1 MLIIGITGNI
11 GSGKSTVCLI
21 LAKLGVP
28 TIDADKLAHEVYKP
42 YSQIWNELIN
52 VFGKNIMKV
61 NGEIDRQ
68 KLGQLVFSSPHALA
82 QLNRI
87 VHPRIYCMVQE
98 RIENYSRQGVEAVTI
113 EAALL
118 IEAGWT
124 KLADRVWVVITSDNT
139 VHQRLTQHKEIST
152 VQILSRL
159 KSQMTASEKMKYADE
174 IIYNDGDIAQLETRV
189 TDLWDKLG
197 IT

>member
-11 GSGKSTVCLI
+11 GSGKSAVCQI

-28 TIDADKLAHEVYKP
+28 TIDADKLAHEAYKP
-42 YSQIWNELIN
+42 HSRTWQELIN
-52 VFGKNIMKV
+52 VFGRNIVKV

-68 KLGQLVFSSPHALA
+68 KLGQIVFSSPHALA

-87 VHPRIYCMVQE
+87 VHPCIYCMVQE
-98 RIENYSRQGVEAVTI
+98 RIENYSCQGVEAVTI

-118 IEAGWT
+118 VEAGWT
-124 KLADRVWVVITSDNT
+124 KLVDKVWLVMASDNT
-139 VHQRLTQHKEIST
+139 ASQRLTQHKEIST

-159 KSQMTASEKMKYADE
+159 KSQMPAREKVKYADE
-174 IIYNDGDIAQLETRV
+174 IIYNDGDMAQLETRV
-189 TDLWDKLG
+189 TELWHRFS
-197 IT
+197 TR

>member
-11 GSGKSTVCLI
+11 GSGKSTVCQI

-28 TIDADKLAHEVYKP
+28 TIDADKLAHEAYKP
-42 YSQIWNELIN
+42 HSQIWQELIN
-52 VFGKNIMKV
+52 VFGKNIVKV

-68 KLGQLVFSSPHALA
+68 KLGQIVFSSPHALA

-87 VHPRIYCMVQE
+87 VHPCIYCMVQE
-98 RIENYSRQGVEAVTI
+98 RIENYSRQGVEAVAV

-118 IEAGWT
+118 VEADWT
-124 KLADRVWVVITSDNT
+124 KLVDKIWLVMASDNT
-139 VHQRLTQHKEIST
+139 ASQRLTQHKEIST

-159 KSQMTASEKMKYADE
+159 RSQMPAREKMKYADE
-174 IIYNDGDIAQLETRV
+174 IIYNDGDMAQLETRV
-189 TDLWDKLG
+189 TELWHRFS
-197 IT
+197 TR

>member
-11 GSGKSTVCLI
+11 GSGKSAVCQI

-28 TIDADKLAHEVYKP
+28 TIDADKLAHEAYKP
-42 YSQIWNELIN
+42 HSQIWQELIN
-52 VFGKNIMKV
+52 VFGKNIVKV

-68 KLGQLVFSSPHALA
+68 KLGQIVFSSPHALA

-87 VHPRIYCMVQE
+87 VHPCIYCMVQE
-98 RIENYSRQGVEAVTI
+98 GIENYSRQGVEAVTV

-118 IEAGWT
+118 VEADWT
-124 KLADRVWVVITSDNT
+124 KLVDKVWLVMASDNT
-139 VHQRLTQHKEIST
+139 VSQRLTQHKEIST

-159 KSQMTASEKMKYADE
+159 RSQMPAREKMKYADE
-174 IIYNDGDIAQLETRV
+174 IIYNDGDMAQLETRV
-189 TDLWDKLG
+189 TELWHRFS
-197 IT
+197 TR

>member
-11 GSGKSTVCLI
+11 GSGKSAVCQI

-28 TIDADKLAHEVYKP
+28 TIDADKLAHEAYKP
-42 YSQIWNELIN
+42 HSRTWQELIN
-52 VFGKNIMKV
+52 VFGRNIVKV

-68 KLGQLVFSSPHALA
+68 KLGQIVFSSPHALA

-87 VHPRIYCMVQE
+87 VHPCIYCMVQE
-98 RIENYSRQGVEAVTI
+98 RIENYSCHGVGAVTV

-118 IEAGWT
+118 VEADWT
-124 KLADRVWVVITSDNT
+124 KLVDKVWLVMASDNT
-139 VHQRLTQHKEIST
+139 ASQRLTQHKEIST

-159 KSQMTASEKMKYADE
+159 RSQMPAREKMKYADE
-174 IIYNDGDIAQLETRV
+174 IIYNDGDMAQLETRV
-189 TDLWDKLG
+189 TELWHRFS
-197 IT
+197 TR

>member
-11 GSGKSTVCLI
+11 GSGKSAVCQI

-28 TIDADKLAHEVYKP
+28 TIDADKLAHEAYKP
-42 YSQIWNELIN
+42 HGRTWQELIN
-52 VFGKNIMKV
+52 VFGRNIVKV

-68 KLGQLVFSSPHALA
+68 KLGQIVFSSPHALA

-87 VHPRIYCMVQE
+87 VHPCIYCMVQE
-98 RIENYSRQGVEAVTI
+98 RIENYSRHGVGAVTV

-118 IEAGWT
+118 VEADWT
-124 KLADRVWVVITSDNT
+124 KLVDKVWLVMASDNT
-139 VHQRLTQHKEIST
+139 ASQRLTQHKEIST

-159 KSQMTASEKMKYADE
+159 RSQMPAREKMKYADE
-174 IIYNDGDIAQLETRV
+174 IIYNDGDMAQLETRV
-189 TDLWDKLG
+189 TELWHRFS
-197 IT
+197 TR